1 MTPKPQ
7 LFGWFWLI
15 FCPLFVATLF
25 IPVCPIDYG
34 PVRFVL
40 PVWCAYAFLSEE
52 LFLALP
58 IAATHSFGSYF
69 IARLLSQQ
77 PTLRV
82 RFSMAELMAVIAGF
96 ATMLALISALQNGGF
111 SIFFLVLVT
120 GVCISN
126 WLQRRSVYGKRVP
139 GLHRNVTIAL
149 TINCV
154 LLLMSLANELG
165 KFGL

>member
-7 LFGWFWLI
+7 LYGWFWLI

-25 IPVCPIDYG
+25 IPVCPIEN
-34 PVRFVL
+34 RHFSFVF
-40 PVWCAYAFLSEE
+40 PVWSAYVFLSDE

-58 IAATHSFGSYF
+58 IAATHSIGNYF

-96 ATMLALISALQNGGF
+96 ATMLALISSLQNVGF
-111 SIFFLVLVT
+111 SIFLLVLVT

-126 WLQRRSVYGKRVP
+126 WLQIRSVYGMRVS

-149 TINCV
+149 TIGCA
-154 LLLMSLANELG
+154 LLLMSFANELW